1 MELLNFRKEII
12 IDLREDFP
20 ELVDKFNHFILK
32 FLPSKKNLVAELI
45 FNKETERLPK
55 ELVIK
60 AFKSPNAENEFNTL
74 KKLQQQNMS
83 VPKILFF
90 KNPYLILE
98 KLDGVNLCDFINNK
112 LKNVES
118 LDDLD
123 SEVKSKIIKSI
134 EKLAVWLTEF
144 HHNNLAYKPGSSE
157 SIVLNKGD
165 TRLRDFI
172 YDDSKDLIYATDFED
187 SYKGNHLDDVA
198 WICCSLL
205 DTNPGIFELNDPK
218 VKIDLLNRF
227 LKEYYQRNP
236 KFKFDFKYFTEHLI
250 ENLNIVMR
258 RRHINLNLEKSY
270 FIKQISRE
278 I

>member
-12 IDLREDFP
+12 IDLRDEFP

-32 FLPSKKNLVAELI
+32 LLPSKKNSVAELI

-55 ELVIK
+55 NTVIK
-60 AFKSPNAENEFNTL
+60 AFKTPNAENEFNTL
-74 KKLQQQNMS
+74 KNLRKKKIL

-98 KLDGVNLCDFINNK
+98 KIDGINLCDYINEK
-112 LKNVES
+112 LKSVEN
-118 LDDLD
+118 LDDL
-123 SEVKSKIIKSI
+123 EPLIRKKIIKSI
-134 EKLAVWLTEF
+134 EKLATWLAEF
-144 HHNNLAYKPGSSE
+144 HRNNMAYKSESSE

-172 YDDSKDLIYATDFED
+172 YNESKEIIYGTDFED
-187 SYKGNHLDDVA
+187 SYKGNHLDDIA

-205 DTNPGIFELNDPK
+205 DTNPGIFELNNPRI
-218 VKIDLLNRF
+218 KIELLNQF
-227 LKEYYQRNP
+227 LKEYYQRNSNL
-236 KFKFDFKYFTEHLI
+236 KFNFKYFTEHLI

-258 RRHINLNLEKSY
+258 RRHININLEKSY
-270 FIKQISRE
+270 FIEQISRE